1 MRAKVAIRARS
12 ITAGTVVRWFAL
24 VVIVIWVVAPFVP
37 LWLWSFS
44 LRWRFPHFLPEVW
57 STRAWLY
64 LLKPSSGVLDAAIDS
79 LVIAVIVTVVSVA
92 IAIPSGRALGLYQF
106 KGKRIMEFL
115 ILAPTIIPGLAS
127 VFGVH
132 GLFLRYGLANSL
144 FGVILVHLISSVT
157 YATMVMWGVFSNYN
171 PEFEEQGRVLGAG
184 PIRNFRYITWPA
196 IFPGIVVA
204 ALFSFLL
211 SWYQYLLTLI
221 IGGGKVQTLAML
233 LFNFARTGDRPVAG
247 AVSIIF
253 MIPALIVLIVTSKYL
268 TGENAAVSGLGGGR

>member
-1 MRAKVAIRARS
+1 MDKRKIGLGR
-12 ITAGTVVRWFAL
+12 VVRWFAL
-24 VVIVIWVVAPFVP
+24 FMIIIWVVAPFVP

-44 LRWRFPHFLPEVW
+44 LRWRLPAFLPEAW

-64 LLKPSSGVLDAAIDS
+64 LLKPSSGVLDATIDS
-79 LVIAVIVTVVSVA
+79 MVIAVVVTVVSVA
-92 IAIPSGRALGLYQF
+92 IAIPAGRSLGLYQF
-106 KGKRIMEFL
+106 KGKRVMEFL

-132 GLFLRYGLANSL
+132 GLFLRYHLANTYT
-144 FGVILVHLISSVT
+144 GVILVHLISSVT

-171 PEFEEQGRVLGAG
+171 PEFEEQGRVLGAN
-184 PIRNFRYITWPA
+184 PIRNFRYVTWPA

-221 IGGGKVQTLAML
+221 IGGGKVQSLAPRPTQIQGVL
-233 LFNFARTGDRPVAG
+233 PANALSPEPEDKGRRTEG
-247 AVSIIF
+247 
-253 MIPALIVLIVTSKYL
+253 
-268 TGENAAVSGLGGGR
+268 